1 MTIKKMVSA
10 LLICA
15 MIVTSVSVIPTK
27 ADTPLDTLNEL
38 ISTGST
44 ISDSKGASALTWVTK
59 VDTFIK
65 NQNDCIFA
73 SKIEGY
79 CSNAQFYANVDS
91 QNLRNKIVGHLMS
104 YRDTINGT
112 NPVTIQSVISEGNS
126 ITDTA
131 SVEAYKWVGNVNII
145 NERYPNSSV
154 YSNLKETVS
163 NLQFYSKIDDQ
174 NMANK
179 AMSYLS
185 ILEEEIPIS
194 STLYAIKI
202 KNQPYI
208 TSYLEGEKFN
218 ALGLVVEA
226 TYLDRYKNG
235 TTDFS
240 YKDVDGYTVNTT
252 TPLKCSDHNW
262 AVTYTENGITKTTA
276 VSITVNPIEVGRTL
290 KSISI
295 DNKPTKLVYNEGEYF
310 DKSGMS
316 VSASFNVSWSN
327 GSITTVTEKN
337 VAFTVDTKALS
348 ATDKYIVVKYTY
360 NGVTKNANVDI
371 TVNPYV
377 TKRELDKLY
386 IVDYPTQISYVE
398 GEKFNPAGMIVGA
411 TYKETWTNGTV
422 EYSNVENINYSINNV
437 NKLTPNT
444 KYVTVSYT
452 ENGVTK
458 TINVNVD
465 VSKIVPPAVK
475 KISKFKAKI
484 KGKKIKLKWKK
495 MGKINGYQ
503 IQISKSSSFSSA
515 STINVSKKTVSYSKK
530 LAKGKKY
537 YFRIRAFAN
546 YKDGT
551 GKINRSY
558 GKWVKISKMIK

>member
-1 MTIKKMVSA
+1 MTIRKMVSA

-27 ADTPLDTLNEL
+27 AATPLDTLNEL

-44 ISDSKGASALTWVTK
+44 ISDSKGASALTWATK

-79 CSNAQFYANVDS
+79 CSDVQFFANVDS

-131 SVEAYKWVGNVNII
+131 SAEAYKWVGNVNII

-163 NLQFYSKIDDQ
+163 DLQFYSKIDDQ
-174 NMANK
+174 NRANK

-218 ALGLVVEA
+218 ASGLVVEA

-235 TTDFS
+235 TTGYS

-252 TPLKCSDHNW
+252 TPLKCSDYNW
-262 AVTYTENGITKTTA
+262 TVTYTENGITKTTA
-276 VSITVNPIEVGRTL
+276 VSITVNP
-290 KSISI
+290 
-295 DNKPTKLVYNEGEYF
+295 
-310 DKSGMS
+310 
-316 VSASFNVSWSN
+316 
-327 GSITTVTEKN
+327 
-337 VAFTVDTKALS
+337 
-348 ATDKYIVVKYTY
+348 
-360 NGVTKNANVDI
+360 
-371 TVNPYV
+371 YV

-386 IVDYPTQISYVE
+386 IVDLVLCQDLVQ
-398 GEKFNPAGMIVGA
+398 
-411 TYKETWTNGTV
+411 
-422 EYSNVENINYSINNV
+422 
-437 NKLTPNT
+437 
-444 KYVTVSYT
+444 
-452 ENGVTK
+452 
-458 TINVNVD
+458 
-465 VSKIVPPAVK
+465 VK
-475 KISKFKAKI
+475 MRF
-484 KGKKIKLKWKK
+484 
-495 MGKINGYQ
+495 
-503 IQISKSSSFSSA
+503 SSS
-515 STINVSKKTVSYSKK
+515 
-530 LAKGKKY
+530 
-537 YFRIRAFAN
+537 
-546 YKDGT
+546 
-551 GKINRSY
+551 
-558 GKWVKISKMIK
+558 

>member
-1 MTIKKMVSA
+1 MTIRKMVSA

-27 ADTPLDTLNEL
+27 AATPLDTLNEL

-44 ISDSKGASALTWVTK
+44 ISDSKGASALTWATK

-79 CSNAQFYANVDS
+79 CSDVQFFANVDS

-112 NPVTIQSVISEGNS
+112 NPVTIQSVILEGNS

-131 SVEAYKWVGNVNII
+131 SAEAYKWVGNVNII

-163 NLQFYSKIDDQ
+163 DLQFYSKIDDQ
-174 NMANK
+174 NRANK

-218 ALGLVVEA
+218 ASGLVVEA

-235 TTDFS
+235 TTGYS

-252 TPLKCSDHNW
+252 TPLKCSDYNW
-262 AVTYTENGITKTTA
+262 TVTYTENGITKTTA
-276 VSITVNPIEVGRTL
+276 VS
-290 KSISI
+290 
-295 DNKPTKLVYNEGEYF
+295 
-310 DKSGMS
+310 
-316 VSASFNVSWSN
+316 
-327 GSITTVTEKN
+327 
-337 VAFTVDTKALS
+337 
-348 ATDKYIVVKYTY
+348 
-360 NGVTKNANVDI
+360 I

-386 IVDYPTQISYVE
+386 IVDYPTKISYVE
-398 GEKFNPAGMIVGA
+398 GEKFNPTGMIVGA
-411 TYKETWTNGTV
+411 TYKKIWTNGTV

-458 TINVNVD
+458 TLNVNVD

-475 KISKFKAKI
+475 KISRFKAKI
-484 KGKKIKLKWKK
+484 KGKKIKLTWKK

-537 YFRIRAFAN
+537 YFRIRAFSN

-551 GKINRSY
+551 GKNNKSY
-558 GKWVKISKMIK
+558 GKWVKISKIIK